1 LLHGTQAIHRT
12 VVPLRFSLE
21 GHLEMSSGSKKSKS
35 PVGKPR
41 SDKEMTRHVLCALVD
56 DHVEDAY
63 ALMKDIHCRHL
74 PVVQD
79 GKLIGMIS
87 DRDIL
92 LRSTF
97 GEGGMIFPDVKVG
110 EIMKREVISCRPSA
124 KLSAVAETMV
134 AKEIDSLPVTDN
146 ENHLLGI
153 ITSTDLLRVMQ
164 NDTSENGGADSV
176 LDILSLPKGAP

>member
-1 LLHGTQAIHRT
+1 MI
-12 VVPLRFSLE
+12 P
-21 GHLEMSSGSKKSKS
+21 SSNSEKK
-35 PVGKPR
+35 GKASVAKQR
-41 SDKEMTRHVLCALVD
+41 SDSEMTRHVLCALID
-56 DHVEDAY
+56 DPVEDAF
-63 ALMKDIHCRHL
+63 ALMQDIHCRHL

-79 GKLIGMIS
+79 GKLIGIIS

-92 LRSTF
+92 LRATF

-134 AKEIDSLPVTDN
+134 EKEIDSLPVTDN

-164 NDTSENGGADSV
+164 HDQSEDGGTDSV
-176 LDILSLPKGAP
+176 MDILSLPKGAS